1 MSKKVDLI
9 LLQCAIEKDDARTLL
24 AEFRA
29 KDVARKITVVYSAW
43 TTTQD
48 GVQGGAQ
55 NSAGSGLLH
64 VYLKLN
70 RPRRLT
76 KEDIRKTGKRWA
88 KICKDPQ
95 ATASRLHKV
104 FETTGAATGQK
115 PAFHYV
121 VETTPEKGWFKE
133 ISAWYDQEHMPGLA
147 AVPGCIHAVRMINMD
162 HGPKSFA
169 CYDLVDRDVMG
180 SGPWL
185 KVRATDWSSKC
196 RPHFTNTRRNMFE
209 VL

>member
-9 LLQCAIEKDDARTLL
+9 LLQCAIARDDAQTLL
-24 AEFRA
+24 AEFKA
-29 KDVARKITVVYSAW
+29 KDVARKITVIFSAW
-43 TTTQD
+43 AVTQD
-48 GVQGGAQ
+48 RAQ
-55 NSAGSGLLH
+55 SSAEPGLLH
-64 VYLKLN
+64 VYLKLD

-76 KEDIRKTGKRWA
+76 KKDIRKTEKRW
-88 KICKDPQ
+88 KNVCKDPQ
-95 ATASRLHKV
+95 AAASRLYKV
-104 FETTGAATGQK
+104 FEIAGAATGK
-115 PAFHYV
+115 NPVCHYV

-169 CYDLVDRDVMG
+169 CYDLVGKDVMG
-180 SGPWL
+180 SAPWL

-196 RPHFTNTRRNMFE
+196 RPHFTNTKRNMFE